1 MYIDKGIVASNR
13 KEPHMCNFLLVLDE
27 EDVTLVDDIEDLETT
42 DIDDTCRVYF
52 ACVPECP
59 NWYKC
64 NN

>member
-1 MYIDKGIVASNR
+1 
-13 KEPHMCNFLLVLDE
+13 MCNFLLVLDE